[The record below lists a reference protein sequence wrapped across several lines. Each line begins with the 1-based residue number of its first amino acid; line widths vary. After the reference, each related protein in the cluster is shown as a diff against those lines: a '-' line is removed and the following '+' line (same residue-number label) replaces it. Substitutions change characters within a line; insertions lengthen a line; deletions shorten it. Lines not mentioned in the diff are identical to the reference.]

1 MEKFIRYFA
10 ENKLVVNILVILIVL
25 GGAFSLMRVK
35 QDHMPNVESHFMM
48 VHIAYPGA
56 SPEDVE
62 MNVVIPVEEE
72 LENISGIDEFNSVA
86 FENGASITVNLDEG
100 LKDPQAVK
108 DEIFRRIS
116 ISNISGLPSEVDE
129 INVIDFSPTMFTV
142 FSISVTAKKG
152 YTVEPRELFYFTD
165 RLKDELKK
173 VDGVGEIEI
182 DGYREREIHIV
193 VNPNKMEEY
202 YVSLNSI
209 VSAINTR
216 NTRSTGGSIDL
227 EKGEHLVVT
236 DGIFHDPMQV
246 GEVIVRSNFGEK
258 RVRVKDIAQ
267 VVDDF
272 EEENIRFRVNGQNGV
287 DIDIKKKE
295 NADIMRTNKNI
306 RTFLKD
312 FESQVPDNME
322 ITVIGDRSRN
332 VSSLLNVVQSNAII
346 GFILVVVILLFFLD
360 ARTSF
365 WTAFGIPIS
374 LFLTMIYMYAIDQTL
389 NVITLGAIITVIGML
404 VDDGIVVA
412 DVIFENKRKG
422 MHSVEA
428 AVQGTMR
435 VMPAVTVTIVST
447 IAAFMPLYTI
457 GGMMGKFISFF
468 PVVISAMLLFSLFE
482 AFVILPNHLAHVRPA
497 KARKKAHWF
506 QPLRDGYERLLNKV
520 LRLRYLLLLVVILMG
535 AAILWVS
542 QPTIR
547 NFVLMYDNS
556 ADRIRLTVEA
566 PEEGISLDEMEKRA
580 AAIEEIILQQVKP
593 GELEALQTQTGSTG
607 SSGNKRAYFTIN
619 LVPKEQRK
627 RDARA
632 ILKGLREEINPKKL
646 KGIRQVW
653 AGVSGGGPHGGAA
666 VDVKVIAVDLRDSL
680 AITEELKSY
689 LRTVPGV
696 TDIDD
701 DYDEGK
707 MELRIELDYAKLAS
721 LGLSVSDITRTVRTA
736 YNGVVATS
744 IQTTRQKLD
753 FVVKAGNGAK
763 DSREFLLNLMVPNNQ
778 GRLIRLNQV
787 ASLRTAAGASQIR
800 HYMGERVISVTADVD
815 PAVTTSAKVNA
826 RLVEEFMPRVKNYDQ
841 AYLKLGGEA
850 EQTRET
856 MGGVVF
862 AFIMAVF
869 FIYFIMILLFK
880 SLSQPIII
888 MMTIPFGLLGSLLAF
903 RLHGVPLSF
912 MGIIGMIGLMGV
924 AVNDS
929 VVMIDFINSVF
940 KEHPA
945 KDRRHQMANI
955 ARGAKQRLRPVILTT
970 VTTVAGLLPTVYGI
984 GGDAKVIVPVVMALA
999 YGLLL
1004 ASLLTL
1010 FMIPSLYMINLDIRK
1025 IFGFD
1030 RKRDAE

>member
-1 MEKFIRYFA
+1 MEKIVRYFA
-10 ENKLVVNILVILIVL
+10 ENKLVVNLLVILIVL
-25 GGAFSLMRVK
+25 GGIFSLLRVK
-35 QDHMPNVESHFMM
+35 QDHMPNVESHFMI
-48 VHIAYPGA
+48 VRIAYPGS

-62 MNVVIPVEEE
+62 MNVLIPVEDE
-72 LENISGIDEFNSVA
+72 LENISGIDEFNAVA

-108 DEIFRRIS
+108 DAIFRRIS
-116 ISNISGLPSEVDE
+116 ISNISGLPPEVDE

-142 FSISVTAKKG
+142 FGISVTAKEG
-152 YTVEPRELFYFTD
+152 QNVSPRELFYFSD
-165 RLKDELKK
+165 RLKNELKK
-173 VDGVGEIEI
+173 VPGVGEIDIE
-182 DGYREREIHIV
+182 GYREREIHIV
-193 VNPNKMEEY
+193 VDPDKMENY

-209 VSAINTR
+209 VSSINAR
-216 NTRSTGGSIDL
+216 NTRSTGGKIVL
-227 EKGEHLVVT
+227 ENGEHLVVT

-258 RVRVKDIAQ
+258 RVRVKDIADI
-267 VVDDF
+267 VDDF
-272 EEENIRFRVNGQNGV
+272 EEETIRFRVNGQNGV
-287 DIDIKKKE
+287 DIDIKKKA

-306 RTFLKD
+306 RAFLKD
-312 FESQVPDNME
+312 FESQIPDNME
-322 ITVIGDRSRN
+322 INITRDRSRN
-332 VSSLLNVVQSNAII
+332 VSSLLSVVQSNAII
-346 GFILVVVILLFFLD
+346 GFILVIIILLFFLD

-422 MHSVEA
+422 MPSIDA
-428 AVQGTMR
+428 AVKGTMR
-435 VMPAVTVTIVST
+435 VLPAVTVTIVST

-506 QPLRDGYERLLNKV
+506 QPLRDGYERLLNNV
-520 LRLRYLLLLVVILMG
+520 LRFRYLLVLVVVLMG
-535 AAILWVS
+535 IGILWVS

-556 ADRIRLTVEA
+556 ADRIRLTVNA

-580 AAIEEIILQQVKP
+580 ATIEEIIVSVVKP
-593 GELEALQTQTGSTG
+593 EELEAFTTQVGSTGSTG
-607 SSGNKRAYFTIN
+607 NKRAFFGIN
-619 LVPKEQRK
+619 LVPKEKRE

-632 ILKGLREEINPKKL
+632 ILSELRKEINPKKM
-646 KGIRQVW
+646 KGISQVW
-653 AGVSGGGPHGGAA
+653 AGVSGGGPRGGAA
-666 VDVKVIAVDLRDSL
+666 VDVKIMTVELEDSL
-680 AITEELKSY
+680 AIADELKSY
-689 LRTVPGV
+689 LQSIPGV

-707 MELRIELDYAKLAS
+707 PELRIELDYGKLAS

-736 YNGVVATS
+736 YNGIVATS
-744 IQTTRQKLD
+744 IQTTRQKLN
-753 FVVKAGNGAK
+753 FIVKAGNGTK
-763 DSREFLLNLMVPNNQ
+763 DNKEFLLNLLVPNNQ
-778 GRLIRLNQV
+778 GRLIRLSQV
-787 ASLRTAAGASQIR
+787 ASLKTVAGASQIR
-800 HYMGERVISVTADVD
+800 HHMGERVISVTADVD

-826 RLVEEFMPRVKNYDQ
+826 RLTDEFMPQVKKYDQ
-841 AYLKLGGEA
+841 AFLKLGGEA
-850 EQTRET
+850 EQTKKT

-903 RLHGVPLSF
+903 RLHNVPLSF

-945 KDRRHQMANI
+945 KDRLHQMANI
-955 ARGAKQRLRPVILTT
+955 ARGAKMRLRPVILTT
-970 VTTVAGLLPTVYGI
+970 VTTVAGLMPTVYGF
-984 GGDAKVIVPVVMALA
+984 GGDAKIIVPVVMALA

-1004 ASLLTL
+1004 ASILTL
-1010 FMIPSLYMINLDIRK
+1010 FMIPSLYMVNLDIRRFFRLDK
-1025 IFGFD
+1025 
-1030 RKRDAE
+1030 KQES

>member
-25 GGAFSLMRVK
+25 GGIFSLTHIK
-35 QDHMPNVESHFMM
+35 QDHMPNVESHFLIIR
-48 VHIAYPGA
+48 IAYPGA
-56 SPEDVE
+56 SPDDVE
-62 MNVVIPVEEE
+62 MNALIPVEDE

-116 ISNISGLPSEVDE
+116 VSSIADLPSEVDE
-129 INVIDFSPTMFTV
+129 INVIDFSPAIFTV
-142 FSISVTAKKG
+142 FSIGVTAKEG
-152 YTVEPRELFYFTD
+152 YDVTPRELYYFVD
-165 RLKDELKK
+165 RLEDELKK
-173 VDGVGEIEI
+173 VPGVGEIEV
-182 DGYREREIHIV
+182 DGYRDREIHII
-193 VNPNKMEEY
+193 VNPYKMEEY
-202 YVSLNSI
+202 YISLNSV
-209 VSAINTR
+209 VSSISAR

-227 EKGEHLVVT
+227 PEGEELVVT
-236 DGIFHDPMQV
+236 DGIFHDPRQV
-246 GEVIVRSNFGEK
+246 GDVIIRSNFGEK
-258 RVRVKDIAQ
+258 RVRVKDIAEIK
-267 VVDDF
+267 DDF
-272 EEENIRFRVNGQNGV
+272 EEENIRYRVNRQEGV
-287 DIDIKKKE
+287 DFDVKKKA
-295 NADIMRTNKNI
+295 NADIMKTNQNI
-306 RTFLKD
+306 RAFLED
-312 FESQVPDNME
+312 FAPHVPEN
-322 ITVIGDRSRN
+322 IQLTVTGDRSRN
-332 VSSLLNVVQSNAII
+332 VSSLLHVVQSNALI
-346 GFILVVVILLFFLD
+346 GFSLVIIILLIFLD
-360 ARTSF
+360 LRTSF

-374 LFLTMIYMYAIDQTL
+374 LFLTMGYMYSIDQTL

-412 DVIFENKRKG
+412 DVIYENKRKG
-422 MHSVEA
+422 MSPLEA
-428 AVQGTMR
+428 AVQGTHR
-435 VMPAVTVTIVST
+435 VLPAVTVTIVST
-447 IAAFMPLYTI
+447 IAAFLPLLTI
-457 GGMMGKFISFF
+457 KGMMGKFIAFF
-468 PVVISAMLLFSLFE
+468 PIVISAMLLFSLFE
-482 AFVILPNHLAHVRPA
+482 AVVILPNHLAHSRPA
-497 KARKKAHWF
+497 KAKKKKYWF
-506 QPLRDGYERLLNKV
+506 QPLKDGYERLLNKV
-520 LRLRYLLLLVVILMG
+520 LRFRYGVVLIVVLMG
-535 AAILWVS
+535 MGILWFS

-566 PEEGISLDEMEKRA
+566 PEEGISLDEMERRA
-580 AAIEEIILQQVKP
+580 AAIEEIILANVRPQELDAITTQV
-593 GELEALQTQTGSTG
+593 GDTGTG
-607 SSGNKRAYFTIN
+607 GKKRAYFGIN
-619 LVPKEQRK
+619 LVPKEERK

-632 ILKGLREEINPKKL
+632 ILRELRAEINPKKL
-646 KGIRQVW
+646 EGIKNVW
-653 AGVSGGGPHGGAA
+653 GGVSGGGPHGGSA
-666 VDVKVIAVDLRDSL
+666 VDVKIMTVDLDQSL
-680 AITEELKSY
+680 TIAEELKAY
-689 LRTVPGV
+689 LRTIPGV

-707 MELRIELDYAKLAS
+707 SELRVQLDYAKLAS

-753 FVVKAGNGAK
+753 FIVKAGNGTK
-763 DSREFLLNLMVPNNQ
+763 DNKEFLLNLLVPNSQ
-778 GRLIRLNQV
+778 GRLIRLRQV
-787 ASLRTAAGASQIR
+787 ATLKSVPGTAQIR
-800 HYMGERVISVTADVD
+800 HHMGERVVSVTADVD
-815 PAVTTSAKVNA
+815 LNVTTSSKVNA
-826 RLVEEFMPRVKNYDQ
+826 RLTEEFMPRMKKYDQ

-850 EQTRET
+850 EETRET

-862 AFIMAVF
+862 AFILAIF
-869 FIYFIMILLFK
+869 FIYFIMIMLFK

-945 KDRRHQMANI
+945 KDRLHQMANI

-1010 FMIPSLYMINLDIRK
+1010 FMIPSLYMINLDIQK
-1025 IFGFD
+1025 LLGLD
-1030 RKRDAE
+1030 RKKEA